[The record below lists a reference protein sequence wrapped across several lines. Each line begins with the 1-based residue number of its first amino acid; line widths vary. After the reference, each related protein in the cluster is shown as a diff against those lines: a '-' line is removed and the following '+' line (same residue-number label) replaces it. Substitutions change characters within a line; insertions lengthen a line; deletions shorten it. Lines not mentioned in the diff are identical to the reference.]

1 MPSGSTEHEL
11 ARLRRVN
18 RGVELRG
25 EHNRRPRFANRTRR
39 AVVGKGQ
46 FRAGNDFL
54 SFVREKDD
62 EVITLANLGGLVE
75 PAQSM
80 EILESLRIVLM

>member
-1 MPSGSTEHEL
+1 M
-11 ARLRRVN
+11 N
-18 RGVELRG
+18 RGVGLRG
-25 EHNRRPRFANRTRR
+25 EHNRRPRFANRTA

-62 EVITLANLGGLVE
+62 EVITLAGLSGFVE

-80 EILESLRIVLM
+80 EIRWRSKVFTTWDAGVSDGERLLR